1 MSVGLTRHAPLRNPV
16 GHICTGDQPLISDRA
31 VFSPLVIRRSFAISP
46 DIRLRPSR
54 PRRYFPSFDRKRP
67 ITSMTTCGIVDH
79 HDPFPRIFPP
89 CSNPLPCLH
98 QPRKN
103 PSTRW
108 ISRRDLFQHRHRR
121 LHDRCQSR
129 GIVMQSSFEDVPRRG
144 LCARFVADGTSFHS
158 SRIERRGGNELRAIH
173 ASVTF
178 YIARS
183 SLQ

>member
-89 CSNPLPCLH
+89 CSNPLPL
-98 QPRKN
+98 QNDTKIGQTL
-103 PSTRW
+103 S
-108 ISRRDLFQHRHRR
+108 SR
-121 LHDRCQSR
+121 
-129 GIVMQSSFEDVPRRG
+129 SFP
-144 LCARFVADGTSFHS
+144 SFHFHDVS
-158 SRIERRGGNELRAIH
+158 FSREDKLDRASVVFFFSRFTSLFPAIERR
-173 ASVTF
+173 
-178 YIARS
+178 
-183 SLQ
+183 